1 MMMTMTR
8 SLFLMKK
15 RVDYNYYCAL
25 LCLLVLAVSIPTSSA
40 TKHSFTLHK
49 GSASPIGPVGIPFGF
64 VAGGVYELNVS
75 NFQLSV
81 DGTGRS
87 GGVTEAQAQEIIANV
102 EAGFFLQRFPN
113 EAFFQHHME
122 VLRSNTSLCA
132 FESLRDDMDDVFRR
146 QLDAGEYDDFDYDE
160 TAYDDMAFED
170 DFMSLYRSDD
180 YIPPS
185 TIDSARDGIL
195 LSMRSGQKSIRYTF
209 QPGEDGLYFLI
220 YQICPFDH
228 RLRSSFELDFHFVNY
243 DAFGRVS
250 YLTAGEMH
258 LPLIFFFFSVSY
270 GLCWVGWV
278 MNNREIQNGM
288 PGIFK
293 NTGGQPIVYPIHHLM
308 SALLLFKFLA
318 TFFESLRYHA
328 IRISGHAELWSVF
341 YYGFTFIKGT
351 FLFVVIL
358 LIGTGWSFVK
368 PFLSDQEKKVV
379 FCVLLLQVL
388 NNIAVVV
395 LTHLT
400 AGETSYEK
408 WMAMLHIVDILCCC
422 AVLIPIIWSINAM
435 EKSIEGT
442 EEEGD
447 DEQKGILRDEEEE
460 HGDDENGHDGK
471 EGDDNQPDEHKSQ
484 VILSKLRLFRSF
496 YLLVVAYIYAT
507 RILVYLFATMLP
519 YKWLWVRYFVVE
531 IITLSFYVTVG
542 FMFRPMAENPYLSI
556 KQQQQQRL
564 RGRHLRLKK
573 SANGVEEGR
582 GVVVKS
588 VEMVAKKD

>member
-1 MMMTMTR
+1 MMTR
-8 SLFLMKK
+8 SLYMMRK
-15 RVDYNYYCAL
+15 RFDYNSFYCIL
-25 LCLLVLAVSIPTSSA
+25 LVLLVLAVSTQTSSA

-49 GSASPIGPVGIPFGF
+49 GSVSPIGPVGIPFGF
-64 VAGGVYELNVS
+64 VSRGMYELNVS

-87 GGVTEAQAQEIIANV
+87 GGVTEEKARDIISKA

-113 EAFFQHHME
+113 EAAFQHHME
-122 VLRSNTSLCA
+122 VLRSNSSLCA
-132 FESLRDDMDDVFRR
+132 FESLRDEMDDIFRR
-146 QLDAGEYDDFDYDE
+146 QLDATEYDDGIGL
-160 TAYDDMAFED
+160 DDMAFED
-170 DFMSLYRSDD
+170 DFMSFYGKDD

-185 TIDSARDGIL
+185 TIDSAHDGIL
-195 LSMRSGQKSIRYTF
+195 LSMRSGQKSIQYTF

-243 DAFGRVS
+243 DAFGRAS

-278 MNNREIQNGM
+278 INNREIQNGM

-328 IRISGHAELWSVF
+328 IRVSGHAELWSVF

-351 FLFVVIL
+351 FLFIVIL

-368 PFLSDQEKKVV
+368 PFLNDNEKKVV
-379 FCVLLLQVL
+379 FCILLLQVL

-442 EEEGD
+442 EEED
-447 DEQKGILRDEEEE
+447 DEQKGILQEEEE
-460 HGDDENGHDGK
+460 YGDGGKVGDDD
-471 EGDDNQPDEHKSQ
+471 QPDDHKSQ

-519 YKWLWVRYFVVE
+519 YNWLWVRYFVVE

-556 KQQQQQRL
+556 KQQRL
-564 RGRHLRLKK
+564 RGRNLHQKK

-582 GVVVKS
+582 EVVVKS